1 LGAFLLGLAIAT
13 TVGIAL
19 YLVVALI
26 RSIQMERRKSGV
38 KRIWANFGLSLLFCS
53 LFLLSWDGQGI
64 AQWQTYTDDQRQ
76 HREPVEI
83 SDFTG
88 EFLHSTLEN
97 WQSEFLQLFSFV
109 VMSALF
115 IHHGSAESKDSD
127 DRLERKIDEIHRALI
142 KRED

>member
-1 LGAFLLGLAIAT
+1 LALAITT

-26 RSIQMERRKSGV
+26 RSIQIERRQSGV
-38 KRIWANFGLSLLFCS
+38 KRIWANFGLSILFCG
-53 LFLLSWDGQGI
+53 LFFMSWLGQGI
-64 AQWQTYTDDQRQ
+64 VQWQAYTDNQRQ
-76 HREPVEI
+76 HNEPVEI
-83 SDFTG
+83 GDFTT

-115 IHHGSAESKDSD
+115 IHHGSAESRDSD
-127 DRLERKIDEIHRALI
+127 DRLERKIDEIHQAVVN
-142 KRED
+142 K